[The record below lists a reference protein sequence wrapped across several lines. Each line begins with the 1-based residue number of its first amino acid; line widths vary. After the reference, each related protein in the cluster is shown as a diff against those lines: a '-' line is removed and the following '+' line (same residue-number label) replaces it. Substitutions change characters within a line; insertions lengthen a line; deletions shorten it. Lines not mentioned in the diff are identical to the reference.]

1 MTPFGRFYLYEY
13 FPDEGLLHVNY
24 QRVSLQTEGDVVAL
38 FDEFYQILEGKGSP
52 FVVGCFDGIEFSP
65 EAAEAF
71 FQQVALLQQT
81 NRLLGVVRYVTGR
94 VRMDKRFHILSETAR
109 QRLTANL
116 CTSKDEAFKKARL
129 VLTKES
135 NATK

>member
-13 FPDEGLLHVNY
+13 LPAEGLLHVNY
-24 QRVSLQTEGDVVAL
+24 QHISLNTEHDVIAL
-38 FDEFYQILEGKGSP
+38 FDEFYQILEGKDSP
-52 FVVGCFDGIEFSP
+52 FVVGCFDGIEFSQ
-65 EAAEAF
+65 EAAEVF

-81 NRLLGVVRYVTGR
+81 NRLRGVVRYVTGR

-116 CTSKDEAFKKARL
+116 CTSKEEAFKKARAAL
-129 VLTKES
+129 VK
-135 NATK
+135 ATK